1 MMSSQRILAIALL
14 TQGGLIAL
22 AWWCSRALDLPPQ
35 WNASLRDVVIGLV
48 SALTLG
54 GANYLL
60 LTRAPSNWLVDGVR
74 SVYRETIVP
83 LFGGLSMAGA
93 IAIGAAAG
101 VGEEWLFRGIVQPI
115 VGLAA
120 SSVLFGIAHVGGAR
134 MLPFG
139 VWATGMGVVM
149 GTLAIVTGGLTA
161 PMVAHGVYDILAL
174 EYIRR
179 GAHNE

>member
-1 MMSSQRILAIALL
+1 MSPRRVLVAALV

-22 AWWCSRALDLPPQ
+22 AWWASAALDVPPR
-35 WNASLRDVVIGLV
+35 WGSPARDTAIGGVV
-48 SALTLG
+48 ALALG
-54 GANYLL
+54 VANHLL
-60 LTRAPSNWLVDGVR
+60 LTRAPSNWVTDGVR

-83 LFGGLSMAGA
+83 VFRGLSLWSA

-101 VGEEWLFRGIVQPI
+101 IGEEWVFRGILQPLA
-115 VGLAA
+115 GLLPA
-120 SSVLFGIAHVGGAR
+120 SVLFGLAHVGSAR

-139 VWATGMGVVM
+139 VWAAGMGVIM